1 MLRVLG
7 LLFFFISVSFSAN
20 AQYDPKGIVLMV
32 KACGFSLE
40 NTNETPHPIPIGD
53 GSFYY
58 LSDSDLA
65 AMMDDRFDFDACD
78 WEKVT
83 QEAYAYEPKSRAP
96 ILSEPVEATVQSPPT
111 VSQPEYSEAHKA
123 RIAKHQNII
132 RTCGF
137 ISVATN
143 ERDIEVNVGDGS
155 SYYVNYEEYKGITNP
170 LSGFRPCAAMPR
182 DPALFASMDKASE
195 SARMTQS
202 KETLQ
207 ELGVYR
213 GAKSPTATGAPQA
226 TAQSA
231 AASSTKSDLDQK
243 LDEVIATDSRSW
255 VLNRYNVG
263 SARNGQIIDQNLATG
278 RFIVYGEYT
287 YNSSSRGWIKVVFDG
302 DRVNCVKYHDFRGTC
317 RSLGNNPAAYVA
329 LGAVA
334 IAASG
339 ASSPGYSSDNDSE
352 NVRFCPDDAI
362 SCNSGY
368 GQ

>member
-7 LLFFFISVSFSAN
+7 ILFLLVSASTSAT
-20 AQYDPKGIVLMV
+20 AQYDPKGIELMV
-32 KACGFSLE
+32 KACGFSLTS
-40 NTNETPHPIPIGD
+40 TNEAPNPIPVGD
-53 GSFYY
+53 GRFYY

-65 AMMDDRFDFDACD
+65 AMMEDRFDFDSCD

-83 QEAYAYEPKSRAP
+83 QEAYAYAPQAVASVTPEPAQTRVPSAAP
-96 ILSEPVEATVQSPPT
+96 AAS
-111 VSQPEYSEAHKA
+111 PEYSDAHKS
-123 RIAKHQNII
+123 RIATHHNII

-137 ISVATN
+137 ISVPTD

-155 SYYVNYEEYKGITNP
+155 SYYVSYQEYKGITNP
-170 LSGFRPCAAMPR
+170 KSGFRPCAGMPR
-182 DPALFASMDKASE
+182 DPAVFASMDRASKNAGMTE
-195 SARMTQS
+195 SKNVQ
-202 KETLQ
+202 Q

-213 GAKSPTATGAPQA
+213 GVDSQTSPSQPQA
-226 TAQSA
+226 PAVADT
-231 AASSTKSDLDQK
+231 STRSDIDQK
-243 LDEVIATDSRSW
+243 LDEVISIDSRSW
-255 VLNRYNVG
+255 VLNRYTSG
-263 SARNGQIIDQNLATG
+263 SARNGRIINQDLASG

-287 YNSSSRGWIKVVFDG
+287 YNSSSMGWIKVVFDG
-302 DRVNCVKYHDFRGTC
+302 DRVNCVEYHDFRGTC

-334 IAASG
+334 MAASG
-339 ASSPGYSSDNDSE
+339 ASSSGYSSNNASE